1 MLTTVLV
8 LSLASAAAPPANTLG
23 LWKVELESGRT
34 IVYQRGDRGAS
45 ALRFIVRCKV
55 EETKFLPGVKHTS
68 RNREAYFFVA
78 RDAGSL
84 PDHGDV
90 IVSLDNEPQ
99 PKKYYATRSTDGRSL
114 FINFPDALIRSML
127 EHSTAS
133 VVIKPSHRDA
143 MPAVAFALAGLRDAL
158 APLLEQ
164 CPMKEK

>member
-1 MLTTVLV
+1 MLTTALV
-8 LSLASAAAPPANTLG
+8 LSLASAAGPPANALG
-23 LWKVELESGRT
+23 RWKVELESGRT

-45 ALRFIVRCKV
+45 ALRLILRCKT
-55 EETKFLPGVKHTS
+55 EETKFLPGVKHTA

-90 IVSLDNEPQ
+90 VVNLDDDPQ
-99 PKKYYATRSTDGRSL
+99 PKKYYSTRSTDGRSL
-114 FINFPDALIRSML
+114 FINFPDAFIRTML

-143 MPAVAFALAGLRDAL
+143 MPAVSFDLAGLRDAL